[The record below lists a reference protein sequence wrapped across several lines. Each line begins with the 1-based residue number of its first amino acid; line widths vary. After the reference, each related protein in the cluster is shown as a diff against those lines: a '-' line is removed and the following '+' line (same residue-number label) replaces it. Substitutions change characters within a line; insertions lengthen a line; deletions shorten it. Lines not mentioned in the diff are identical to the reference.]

1 VELGSYSHKR
11 PLSYLL
17 KRALWAFFQLP
28 FLRGTPKQLSFL
40 RVGLLKL
47 FGARIA
53 GGCLICGGVRVW
65 EPWNLEMGA
74 HSVVGTGAEIYNLAK
89 ITIGANA
96 VISQDAYLCS
106 ASHDYTDK
114 AFPLF
119 SKPISIGSG
128 AWVASKAFIGPGV
141 SIGEGTVIG
150 ACSVVTKDMPA
161 WMVCAGNPCK
171 PIKPRLMQNTNGQ
184 N

>member
-1 VELGSYSHKR
+1 
-11 PLSYLL
+11 
-17 KRALWAFFQLP
+17 
-28 FLRGTPKQLSFL
+28 
-40 RVGLLKL
+40 
-47 FGARIA
+47 
-53 GGCLICGGVRVW
+53 
-65 EPWNLEMGA
+65 MGA

-89 ITIGANA
+89 ITIGSNA

-119 SKPISIGSG
+119 SKPISIGEG
-128 AWVASKAFIGPGV
+128 AWVASKAFVGPGV

-171 PIKPRLMQNTNGQ
+171 PIKPRLMQNTNA
-184 N
+184 